1 MATGD
6 PIDRAYLEI
15 DGVQLSC
22 EDIDIKF
29 DDGTQWV
36 EAMTRDNLPLGVVRG
51 NQKAEVS
58 ATVAM
63 REDEEDDI
71 DLIDLYEKKTNVAV
85 SVEFQNG
92 RTISF
97 GKGVVSAPN
106 PSSKHGDK
114 ATYKVD
120 LKCWEMT
127 VS

>member
-1 MATGD
+1 MSTGD

>member
-29 DDGTQWV
+29 VDGTQWV

-51 NQKAEVS
+51 NQKAEVTAS
-58 ATVAM
+58 IAM
-63 REDEEDDI
+63 REDEADDI
-71 DLIDLYEKKTNVAV
+71 DLVDIWEKGTNVAV
-85 SVEFQNG
+85 SIEFQNG

-97 GKGVVSAPN
+97 GKGVISAPN
-106 PSSKHGDK
+106 PSGKHGDK
-114 ATYKVD
+114 ATWKVD
-120 LKCWEMT
+120 LKCWELT